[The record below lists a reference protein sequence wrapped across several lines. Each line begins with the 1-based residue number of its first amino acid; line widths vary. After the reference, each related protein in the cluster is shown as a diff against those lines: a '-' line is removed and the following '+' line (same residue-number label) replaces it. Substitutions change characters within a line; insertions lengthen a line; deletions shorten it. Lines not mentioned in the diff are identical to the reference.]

1 MLVRLSTLLQKAYDG
16 HFGVGAFNTPNL
28 EAVRA
33 VIGAAEKRGEGVILQ
48 HAELHESLMPLE
60 IIGPVMLAV
69 AKAASVPVA
78 VHLDHGEHLDYLKKA
93 LDLGFTSVMIDASAK
108 PYEDNVTL
116 TKQAVALA
124 KPYEAD
130 VEAELGRVIR
140 PASGGGTDDPKH
152 LPPEAAYTDPE
163 AAKAFVD
170 ATGVD
175 CLAIAFGTAHGVY
188 ESKPVLDVN
197 RVAEVREAVHL
208 PLVMHGGSGVT
219 DDEMQKAIQNGICKI
234 NYFTYMS
241 LAGGAGVRN
250 LIDSTQNPESL
261 RFDQMAQAAQDAMQA
276 DVEKAMG
283 IFAVS

>member
-48 HAELHESLMPLE
+48 HAELHESLMPLSV
-60 IIGPVMLAV
+60 IGPVMLAA
-69 AKAASVPVA
+69 AKAAKVPVV

-93 LDLGFTSVMIDASAK
+93 LDLGFTSVMIDGSAL
-108 PYEDNVTL
+108 PYDENV
-116 TKQAVALA
+116 AVTQKTVEMA
-124 KPYEAD
+124 KAYGAD

-170 ATGVD
+170 ATGVG

-188 ESKPVLDVN
+188 ETKPVLDVS
-197 RVAEVREAVHL
+197 RVKAVREAVHR

-219 DDEMQKAIQNGICKI
+219 DGEMQKAIQNGICKI

-241 LAGGAGVRN
+241 LAGGAGVRK
-250 LIDSTQNPESL
+250 LIQDTPEPEGL
-261 RFDQMAQAAQDAMQA
+261 RFDQMAQAAQNAMQA
-276 DVEKAMG
+276 DVEKAM
-283 IFAVS
+283 AVFREN